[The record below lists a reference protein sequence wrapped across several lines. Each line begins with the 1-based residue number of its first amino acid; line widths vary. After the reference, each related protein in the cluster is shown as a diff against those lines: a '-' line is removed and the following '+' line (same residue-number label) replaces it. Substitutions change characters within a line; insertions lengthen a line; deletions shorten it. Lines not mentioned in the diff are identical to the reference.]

1 MNERT
6 RRSSLALAALWA
18 AAVLAGCTTLNYRDI
33 QADFNAAVEADNVR
47 TAEALGALTSSG
59 SETLYDS
66 IRVRLTDERI
76 RALDERLRPNAYA
89 IRAVAEWRSGKL
101 AEARATAQAGL
112 KLPNVASSPRD
123 EMVLE
128 IIPAVVIDE
137 ELVSRFKQ
145 VGRKVSKSEYD
156 ERYARDFT
164 TAVETLRRVSAN
176 VRPSTPDAIRY
187 YVYLQQW
194 RILQNWRFVI
204 NHIEGG
210 ADVQE
215 AASQDAARRL
225 GVTSLADEVQRTL
238 DRVPPGEPI
247 RKAME
252 ALALR

>member
-1 MNERT
+1 V
-6 RRSSLALAALWA
+6 AAL
-18 AAVLAGCTTLNYRDI
+18 LAGCSTLNYRDV
-33 QADFNAAVEADNVR
+33 QADFNTAVQADNVR

-59 SETLYDS
+59 SDAIYES
-66 IRVRLTDERI
+66 IRVRLTDENI

-89 IRAVAEWRSGKL
+89 IRGVAEWRSGKL

-137 ELVSRFKQ
+137 ELVTAFKQ
-145 VGRKVSKSEYD
+145 AGRKVSKSAYD
-156 ERYARDFT
+156 ERYARDFA
-164 TAVETLRRVSAN
+164 TAVEILRKVSAN
-176 VRPSTPDAIRY
+176 VRPSAPDAIRY

-204 NHIEGG
+204 NHIEDG
-210 ADVQE
+210 ADAQE
-215 AASQDAARRL
+215 AASRAAALRL
-225 GVTSLADEVQRTL
+225 GVTSLADDAQRTL
-238 DRVPPGEPI
+238 ERVPPGEPI